1 MEVHDFRKD
10 FLEEVKSTAA
20 TEGAGSNAAFVS
32 VTAQYLINSEVLN
45 DFNPAFY
52 IGTGKNNRKLRVDG
66 YVLDEFDLTLN
77 LIIADYTGDE
87 NRDTLTK
94 SQAETQFERV
104 TYFLD
109 EVYKGSLRRSA
120 EPSTP
125 VFDLIE
131 LLWSNQKRIRKYRY
145 ILLTDS
151 FMSSRIT
158 ELETKTYNDIP
169 R

>member
-52 IGTGKNNRKLRVDG
+52 IGTGKKNRKLRVDG

-94 SQAETQFERV
+94 SQAETQC
-104 TYFLD
+104 
-109 EVYKGSLRRSA
+109 
-120 EPSTP
+120 
-125 VFDLIE
+125 
-131 LLWSNQKRIRKYRY
+131 
-145 ILLTDS
+145 
-151 FMSSRIT
+151 
-158 ELETKTYNDIP
+158 
-169 R
+169 